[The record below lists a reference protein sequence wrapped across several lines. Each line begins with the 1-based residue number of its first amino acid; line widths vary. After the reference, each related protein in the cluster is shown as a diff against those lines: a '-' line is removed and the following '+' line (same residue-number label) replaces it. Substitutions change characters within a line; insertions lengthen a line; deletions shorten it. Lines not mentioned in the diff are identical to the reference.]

1 MTPRPRGAQCGFS
14 PCGVLVLA
22 VYIGFTDVGILFWL
36 LRGDTCGAFSHMRVC
51 TLSLIHILG
60 GRTDQV
66 LCDVPQS
73 WCSVLAISI
82 SEFFIAC
89 SFFDSFG
96 SFCPIYSKKVW
107 QITKKC
113 CKMTFLLKENLPI

>member
-22 VYIGFTDVGILFWL
+22 VYIGFTDVLILFWL
-36 LRGDTCGAFSHMRVC
+36 LRVGTCGVFSHMRVC
-51 TLSLIHILG
+51 TLSLIHILGVHILG

-113 CKMTFLLKENLPI
+113 C